1 MPTEKLPLAP
11 GLTATLAFVVPD
23 DKTVPS
29 LYPEAAEFATMPRVF
44 ATGFMVGLVEWTCM
58 RAIAPCLDSPREQS
72 VGTDVKLSHTAATP
86 PGLTVTVD
94 VRLDS
99 VEGRKLTFSVSAHD
113 GVDEICRG
121 THERFLIDT
130 ARFNEKVSRKRAAAL
145 GNELA

>member
-1 MPTEKLPLAP
+1 
-11 GLTATLAFVVPD
+11 
-23 DKTVPS
+23 
-29 LYPEAAEFATMPRVF
+29 VF

-94 VRLDS
+94 VRLES

-130 ARFNEKVSRKRAAAL
+130 ARFNEKVSRKREAAL
-145 GNELA
+145 GQEPAH